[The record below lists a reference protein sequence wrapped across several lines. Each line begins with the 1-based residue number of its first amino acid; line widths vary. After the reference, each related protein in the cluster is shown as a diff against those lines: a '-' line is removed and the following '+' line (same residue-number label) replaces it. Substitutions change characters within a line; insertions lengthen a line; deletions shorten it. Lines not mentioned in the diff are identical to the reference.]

1 MANLIKAFFLVE
13 VGVVDFS
20 PLSQENTISVMLH
33 RNQLANILKI
43 KECKDMTREENI
55 KRIELSFSTWGLS
68 MARKIYYAC
77 KAIGVKAYG
86 EYSGPGKHICEF
98 SVS

>member
-1 MANLIKAFFLVE
+1 
-13 VGVVDFS
+13 
-20 PLSQENTISVMLH
+20 
-33 RNQLANILKI
+33 
-43 KECKDMTREENI
+43 MTREENF

-77 KAIGVKAYG
+77 KAIGVKAHG

-98 SVS
+98 SVSEEDADKFVEYLKENDNTLAIDSAYIHCNIMFEGNNQFWRAIFSRIH